1 MSMWSGFPIRC
12 LHKPA
17 PTSSAATNSPILPRL
32 RTENPE
38 LTTVFRR
45 IPMSTKTLAVGPKIK
60 TTLPGPK
67 AKQILKGDD
76 KYISPSYTRSYPLV
90 AKQGRGIVVTDVDGN
105 EFLDFSAGIAVTSTG
120 HCHTHVVDAMQ
131 KQTGELIHMSGTDFY
146 YENMVELAARLSKIA
161 PMPGPH
167 KIYFGNSGAEA
178 VEAALKLARYHTKRQ
193 NVIAFFGA
201 FHGRTMGALSLT
213 ASKPQQRRRFAPL
226 MPGVTHVRY
235 PDVYRGCE
243 GGAQD
248 AEAFA
253 LGCARFIEDKLFKTT
268 LPPEEVAAIFVEPV
282 QGEGGYVIAPNV
294 FMQELR
300 RICDRHGILLVADE
314 VQSGAGRTGKWWAI
328 EHTGVQPDI
337 VCIAKGIA
345 SGMPL
350 GVTISKAEIM
360 DWVPGSHASTFGGN
374 PVCIA
379 AALAT
384 LDVIE
389 SENLMRNATE
399 VGNHILKRIVAWP
412 NKHKLVGDV
421 RGRGLMI
428 GVEIVKDKKTKEY
441 AAAERDHIVE
451 LAFERGVLFLG
462 CGPST
467 IRIAPPLI
475 VTKDE
480 ADVAIDAL
488 EESISIVGK
497 GD

>member
-1 MSMWSGFPIRC
+1 M
-12 LHKPA
+12 
-17 PTSSAATNSPILPRL
+17 T
-32 RTENPE
+32 
-38 LTTVFRR
+38 
-45 IPMSTKTLAVGPKIK
+45 TKTLNTPKIK
-60 TTLPGPK
+60 TALPGPN
-67 AKQILKGDD
+67 AKRVLAGDE

-90 AKQGRGIVVTDVDGN
+90 AKRGRGVVIEDVDGN
-105 EFLDFSAGIAVTSTG
+105 EFFDFSAGIAVTSTG
-120 HCHTHVVDAMQ
+120 HCHPHVVAAIQ
-131 KQTGELIHMSGTDFY
+131 KQAGELIHMSGTDFY
-146 YENMVELAARLSKIA
+146 YENMVELAERLSKVA

-167 KIYFGNSGAEA
+167 KIYYGNSGTEA
-178 VEAALKLARYHTKRQ
+178 VECALKLARYHTKRQ
-193 NVIAFFGA
+193 NIIAFFGA
-201 FHGRTMGALSLT
+201 FHGRTMGSLSLT

-268 LPPEEVAAIFVEPV
+268 LPPEEVAAIFVEPI
-282 QGEGGYVIAPNV
+282 QGEGGYVVAPTV

-314 VQSGAGRTGKWWAI
+314 VQSGTGRTGKWWAI

-337 VCIAKGIA
+337 VCMAKGIA

-350 GVTISKAEIM
+350 GVVMTKADVM

-389 SENLMRNATE
+389 REHLLENSAA
-399 VGNHILKRIVAWP
+399 VGNHMLKRMSDWP
-412 NKHKLVGDV
+412 EKHKLVGDV
-421 RGRGLMI
+421 RGRGLML
-428 GVEIVKDKKTKEY
+428 GVDIVKHKQTKEY
-441 AAAERDHIVE
+441 AADLRDKIVD

-462 CGPST
+462 CGPSA
-467 IRIAPPLI
+467 IRLSPPLV
-475 VTKDE
+475 VTQEE
-480 ADVAIDAL
+480 ADVAIDVLDECIAL
-488 EESISIVGK
+488 AGK
-497 GD
+497 NA